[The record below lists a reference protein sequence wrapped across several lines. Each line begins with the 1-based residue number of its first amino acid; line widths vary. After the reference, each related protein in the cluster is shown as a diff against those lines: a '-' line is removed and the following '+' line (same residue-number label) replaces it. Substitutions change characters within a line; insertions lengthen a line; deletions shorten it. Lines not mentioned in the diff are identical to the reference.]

1 MEIETPATNATNP
14 SLAQRLRE
22 LPTLASILALAL
34 ILCGAGWFAWDQW
47 LSGPTPGKEIDIGS
61 VNAGRGFRM
70 AARPPPVP
78 AKDGV
83 SLLGAGLWH
92 VKSGDFFMNV
102 PVKNAEIRLFYSK
115 NDLLPHD
122 QTALL
127 QSAQIMSGNP
137 EMSKRLNISAE
148 QTKQLNALF
157 SRRGN
162 GLELEPADREKLKS
176 MWEAYNATADSAK
189 KAKEDEVLAGLK
201 QIGAKSLAPTR
212 QQFSDRAQQVKAI
225 LTPEQLSQLAR

>member
-1 MEIETPATNATNP
+1 
-14 SLAQRLRE
+14 
-22 LPTLASILALAL
+22 
-34 ILCGAGWFAWDQW
+34 
-47 LSGPTPGKEIDIGS
+47 
-61 VNAGRGFRM
+61 M

-115 NDLLPHD
+115 NDLLPRD

-127 QSAQIMSGNP
+127 QSAQILSGNP
-137 EMSKRLNISAE
+137 EMSKRLKISAE

-176 MWEAYNATADSAK
+176 
-189 KAKEDEVLAGLK
+189 
-201 QIGAKSLAPTR
+201 
-212 QQFSDRAQQVKAI
+212 QQVSLSWHRRPIQWPDLRWRDHRHKGMGKPDTEWRT
-225 LTPEQLSQLAR
+225 LGSVSHQPEP

>member
-47 LSGPTPGKEIDIGS
+47 LSGPTPGKEIDIGPVS
-61 VNAGRGFRM
+61 AGRGFRM
-70 AARPPPVP
+70 VARPPPVP

-92 VKSGDFFMNV
+92 IKSGDFFMNV
-102 PVKNAEIRLFYSK
+102 PVKNAETRLYYLK
-115 NDLLPHD
+115 NDLLPRE

-127 QSAQIMSGNP
+127 QSAQNLLSNP
-137 EMSKRLNISAE
+137 AMTRKLN
-148 QTKQLNALF
+148 
-157 SRRGN
+157 
-162 GLELEPADREKLKS
+162 
-176 MWEAYNATADSAK
+176 
-189 KAKEDEVLAGLK
+189 
-201 QIGAKSLAPTR
+201 
-212 QQFSDRAQQVKAI
+212 
-225 LTPEQLSQLAR
+225 